1 LRLESRTVPSSL
13 FLPAR
18 LHSARGYFAIA
29 GATFC
34 WGVSATLGRAAFT
47 GRLLPGR
54 QTLAPVDPLILSQT
68 RVTFAFLVFL
78 AVLLWRR
85 GGRRLRLPTADC
97 GRMLLLGVLGV
108 AASNYFYYLAIQRTN
123 VATAIMVQYT
133 APVWVLLYMVARR
146 LQRPTRSRLVAVA
159 LVVTG
164 IALVIGRFGRNG
176 QHLDRMGLLAALLT
190 AFSFALYNVGAHRLL
205 RRYDHWMVLLYM
217 TGSASLFWIVVNPPG
232 KVLAEHYSG
241 EQWLFLLVFSV
252 VSLLVPFSLY
262 IGGLR
267 YLDPTRAVVVSC
279 LEPVFSV
286 VIAALVL
293 GELVH
298 PLQMFGIVLV
308 LVAIVV
314 VQMPDRGSGDTLV
327 VEPIE

>member
-1 LRLESRTVPSSL
+1 LQLESFTVSNL
-13 FLPAR
+13 GLPAR
-18 LHSARGYFAIA
+18 LHSARGYLSIA
-29 GATFC
+29 AATFC

-47 GRLLPGR
+47 GRLFPGN

-78 AVLLWRR
+78 SVLLWRR
-85 GGRRLRLPTADC
+85 GGRRLQLPAADF

-146 LQRPTRSRLVAVA
+146 LQRPTLPRLVAVA

-176 QHLDRMGLLAALLT
+176 LDLDRIGLLAALLT
-190 AFSFALYNVGAHRLL
+190 AFSFALYNVGAHSLL
-205 RRYDHWMVLLYM
+205 RRYDRWMVLLYM
-217 TGSASLFWIVVNPPG
+217 TFSASLFWIVVNPPWR
-232 KVLAEHYSG
+232 VMAEHYSG
-241 EQWLFLLVFSV
+241 EQWLFLLGFSV
-252 VSLLVPFSLY
+252 VSLLVPFSFY

-298 PLQMFGIVLV
+298 PLQIFGMVLV
-308 LVAIVV
+308 LVAIVLV
-314 VQMPDRGSGDTLV
+314 EMPDQRSGEAVV

>member
-1 LRLESRTVPSSL
+1 M
-13 FLPAR
+13 PAR
-18 LHSARGYFAIA
+18 QHSARGYFAIA
-29 GATFC
+29 AAAFC
-34 WGVSATLGRAAFT
+34 WGVSATLGRAVFT

-54 QTLAPVDPLILSQT
+54 PTLAPVDPLILSQT

-85 GGRRLRLPTADC
+85 GGRRLRLPAPDF
-97 GRMLLLGVLGV
+97 GRMLRLGVLGV

-123 VATAIMVQYT
+123 VAIAIMVQYT
-133 APVWVLLYMVARR
+133 APVWVVFYMAVRR
-146 LQRPTRSRLVAVA
+146 LQRPTLSRLAAVA

-164 IALVIGRFGRNG
+164 IALVIGGFGRNG
-176 QHLDRMGLLAALLT
+176 QHLDPMGLVAALLT
-190 AFSFALYNVGAHRLL
+190 AFSFAFYNVGAHGLL
-205 RRYDHWMVLLYM
+205 GRYDHWMVLLYM
-217 TGSASLFWIVVNPPG
+217 TGSASLFWIVVNPPW
-232 KVLAEHYSG
+232 KVLSEHYSS

-279 LEPVFSV
+279 LEPMFSV
-286 VIAALVL
+286 LIAALVL
-293 GELVH
+293 HELVH
-298 PLQMFGIVLV
+298 PRQMFGMVLV

-314 VQMPDRGSGDTLV
+314 VQMPDRGSEDAMV

>member
-1 LRLESRTVPSSL
+1 M
-13 FLPAR
+13 
-18 LHSARGYFAIA
+18 
-29 GATFC
+29 
-34 WGVSATLGRAAFT
+34 SATLGRAVFT

-54 QTLAPVDPLILSQT
+54 PTLAPVDPLILSQT

-85 GGRRLRLPTADC
+85 GGRRLRLPAPDF
-97 GRMLLLGVLGV
+97 GRMLRLGVLGV

-123 VATAIMVQYT
+123 VAIAIMVQYT
-133 APVWVLLYMVARR
+133 APVWVVFYMAVRR
-146 LQRPTRSRLVAVA
+146 LQRPTLSRLAAVA

-164 IALVIGRFGRNG
+164 IALVIGGFGRNG
-176 QHLDRMGLLAALLT
+176 QHLDPMGLVAALLT
-190 AFSFALYNVGAHRLL
+190 AFSFAFYNVGAHGLL
-205 RRYDHWMVLLYM
+205 GRYDHWMVLLYM
-217 TGSASLFWIVVNPPG
+217 TGSASLFWIVVNPPW
-232 KVLAEHYSG
+232 KVLSEHYSS

-279 LEPVFSV
+279 LEPMFSV
-286 VIAALVL
+286 LIAALVL
-293 GELVH
+293 HELVH
-298 PLQMFGIVLV
+298 PRQMFGMVLV

-314 VQMPDRGSGDTLV
+314 VQMPDRGSEDAMV